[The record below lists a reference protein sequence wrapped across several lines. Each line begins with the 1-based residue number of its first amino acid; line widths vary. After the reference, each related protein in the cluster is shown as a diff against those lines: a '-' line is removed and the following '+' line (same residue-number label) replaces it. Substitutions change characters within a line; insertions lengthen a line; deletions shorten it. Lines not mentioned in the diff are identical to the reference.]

1 MATDVEALQ
10 REAAGPAVQRRNGC
24 RGRHAGEHVVAAARV
39 MFTWA
44 IADGLICAGA
54 SPAQQIG
61 KPRRLPSPAP
71 SADPERAGRDQR
83 GGPDQRQ

>member
-10 REAAGPAVQRRNGC
+10 RKAAGSAVQRRNGC

-61 KPRRLPSPAP
+61 K
-71 SADPERAGRDQR
+71 RAGYPARAER
-83 GGPDQRQ
+83 